1 MSLRHGLNKQRI
13 FSTLLAPPHSAG
25 VLIIMR
31 TLLVTFFIL
40 ITLTSVTGQERNY
53 NADDFRH
60 QNDSLSAA
68 KKEFLKTKE
77 SLMKEIRE
85 IKKKS
90 ADLDEEIR
98 VATLEIEKLYTN
110 KFGKE
115 FGLRIYNK
123 QIWKGM
129 TDKMLQASWGKP
141 DRIDKNVEKWGTF
154 TQWYYGKITFFFRDG
169 KLTDWEELK

>member
-1 MSLRHGLNKQRI
+1 
-13 FSTLLAPPHSAG
+13 
-25 VLIIMR
+25 MR
-31 TLLVTFFIL
+31 MKILL
-40 ITLTSVTGQERNY
+40 ITFLLLITFISITGQEKNI

-60 QNDSLSAA
+60 KNDSLSAA
-68 KKEFLKTKE
+68 KKEFLNTKE
-77 SLMKEIRE
+77 NLFKEIRDL
-85 IKKKS
+85 KKKS
-90 ADLDEEIR
+90 SGLDEEIR
-98 VATLEIEKLYTN
+98 LATLEIEKLYTN

-115 FGLRIYNK
+115 FGIRIYNK

-141 DRIDKNVEKWGTF
+141 DKIDKNVEKWGTF